1 MSKEKANAPER
12 NLVQSPFWN
21 AKMRITTKAITHFDL
36 IPFSDSAP
44 CRSPSERSDAG
55 GWILTEVIGIRQR
68 MG

>member
-1 MSKEKANAPER
+1 
-12 NLVQSPFWN
+12 L
-21 AKMRITTKAITHFDL
+21 RITTKAITHFDL